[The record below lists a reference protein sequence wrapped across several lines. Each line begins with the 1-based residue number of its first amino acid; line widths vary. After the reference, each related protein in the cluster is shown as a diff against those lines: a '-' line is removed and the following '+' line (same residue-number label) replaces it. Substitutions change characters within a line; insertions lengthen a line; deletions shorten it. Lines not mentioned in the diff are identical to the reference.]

1 MRLVVAIG
9 GNALLT
15 RGEELSAE
23 NQRRNMAQSAHA
35 LAQIMRDHEVILVHG
50 NGPQVGLLALESAAF
65 KEAPLYPLDVLGA
78 ESQGMI
84 GYIIEQELRNV
95 MPERRIVTLLT
106 QTLVDAGD
114 PAFAHPTKPIGPVY
128 AEAEARELASTRG
141 WAIAPDGKNF
151 RRVVP
156 SPQPVDMLERQT
168 IDDLVTQHIIVIC
181 AGGGGIPVTQ
191 GADKKIIGSEAVI
204 DKDLAAS
211 LLARKLKADR
221 LIILTDVDAVYLNWG
236 KDSQEKIGKTD
247 AAKLRSMDFAK
258 GSMGPKV
265 EAVCR
270 FVEATGNKASIGSL
284 AHAGDVVSG
293 KSGTHLMGE
302 RGPSQANRIH
312 D

>member
-23 NQRRNMAQSAHA
+23 NQRRNMAQSALA
-35 LAQIMRDHEVILVHG
+35 LAEIMRDHEVILVHG

-65 KEAPLYPLDVLGA
+65 KEVSLYPLDVLGA

-106 QTLVDAGD
+106 QTFVDLND
-114 PAFAHPTKPIGPVY
+114 PAFAHPTKPIGPIY
-128 AEAEARELASTRG
+128 TEAEAKELASARG
-141 WAIAPDGKNF
+141 WSIAPDGKNF

-168 IDDLVTQHIIVIC
+168 IEDLVGQGIIVIC

-191 GADKKIIGSEAVI
+191 GPDKKIIGSEAVI

-211 LLARKLKADR
+211 LLARQLKADR
-221 LIILTDVDAVYLNWG
+221 LIILTDVDGVYLDWG
-236 KDSQEKIGKTD
+236 KDTQQKIGKTNP
-247 AAKLRSMDFAK
+247 AKLRSMDFAK

-265 EAVCR
+265 DAVCR
-270 FVEATGNKASIGSL
+270 FVEATGKRASIGAL
-284 AHAGDVVSG
+284 HEAADVVSG
-293 KSGTHLMGE
+293 KSGTHIG
-302 RGPSQANRIH
+302 S
-312 D
+312 

>member
-23 NQRRNMAQSAHA
+23 NQRRNMGTAA
-35 LAQIMRDHEVILVHG
+35 LALAEIMRDHEVILVHG

-65 KEAPLYPLDVLGA
+65 KDAPVYPLDVLGA

-106 QTLVDAGD
+106 QTVVDASD
-114 PAFAHPTKPIGPVY
+114 PAFEHPTKPIGPIY
-128 AEAEARELASTRG
+128 SEAEARELTATRG
-141 WAIAPDGKNF
+141 WSIAPDGKNF

-156 SPQPVDMLERQT
+156 SPLPVDMLERQT
-168 IDDLVTQHIIVIC
+168 IDDLVGAGVVVIC
-181 AGGGGIPVTQ
+181 AGGGGVPVTL
-191 GADKKIIGSEAVI
+191 GDDKKVSGIEAVI

-211 LLARKLKADR
+211 LLARTLKADR
-221 LIILTDVDAVYLNWG
+221 LIILTDVDAVYRDWG
-236 KDSQEKIGKTD
+236 KDTQQRIDKTD
-247 AAKLRSMDFAK
+247 PASLRNMDFAK

-265 EAVCR
+265 DAVCR
-270 FVEATGNKASIGSL
+270 FVEATGNRASIGSL
-284 AHAGDVVSG
+284 SQAADVVSG
-293 KSGTHLMGE
+293 KAGTHI
-302 RGPSQANRIH
+302 QT
-312 D
+312 

>member
-23 NQRRNMAQSAHA
+23 NQRRNMAQSALA
-35 LAQIMRDHEVILVHG
+35 LADIMRDHEVILVHG

-65 KEAPLYPLDVLGA
+65 KEAPAYPLDVLGA

-106 QTLVDAGD
+106 QTIVDAAD
-114 PAFAHPTKPIGPVY
+114 PAFDHPTKPIGPIY
-128 AEAEARELASTRG
+128 TETEAKELAAVRG
-141 WAIAPDGKNF
+141 WSIAPDGKNF

-156 SPQPVDMLERQT
+156 SPLPVDMLERQT
-168 IDDLVTQHIIVIC
+168 IDDLVSRHIVVIC

-191 GADKKIIGSEAVI
+191 GTDKKVNGIEAVI

-211 LLARKLKADR
+211 LLARTLKADR
-221 LIILTDVDAVYLNWG
+221 LIILTDVEAVYRDWG
-236 KDSQEKIGKTD
+236 KDSQQKIDRTD
-247 AAKLRSMDFAK
+247 PASLRVMDFAK

-265 EAVCR
+265 DAVCR
-270 FVEATGNKASIGSL
+270 FVEATGNRASIGSL
-284 AHAGDVVSG
+284 AQAGDVVSG
-293 KSGTHLMGE
+293 RSGTHVIG
-302 RGPSQANRIH
+302 
-312 D
+312 

>member
-23 NQRRNMAQSAHA
+23 NQRRNMGAAA
-35 LAQIMRDHEVILVHG
+35 LALADIMRDHEVILVHG

-65 KEAPLYPLDVLGA
+65 KDAPAYPLDVLGA

-106 QTLVDAGD
+106 QTVVDAAD
-114 PAFAHPTKPIGPVY
+114 PAFDHPTKPIGPIY
-128 AEAEARELASTRG
+128 SEAEARELAATRG
-141 WAIAPDGKNF
+141 WSIAPDGKNF

-156 SPQPVDMLERQT
+156 SPLPADVLERQT
-168 IDDLVTQHIIVIC
+168 IDDLVGAGVIVIC
-181 AGGGGIPVTQ
+181 AGGGGVPVTV
-191 GADKKIIGSEAVI
+191 GDDKQVSGIEAVI

-211 LLARKLKADR
+211 LLARTLKADR
-221 LIILTDVDAVYLNWG
+221 LIILTDVDAVYRDWG
-236 KDSQEKIGKTD
+236 KDTQQKIERID
-247 AAKLRSMDFAK
+247 PASLRQMDFAK

-270 FVEATGNKASIGSL
+270 FVEATGKRASIGSL
-284 AHAGDVVSG
+284 AQAGDVVSG
-293 KSGTHLMGE
+293 KSGTHV
-302 RGPSQANRIH
+302 QA
-312 D
+312 

>member
-9 GNALLT
+9 GNALLK

-23 NQRRNMAQSAHA
+23 NQRRNMAQSALA
-35 LAQIMRDHEVILVHG
+35 LADVMRGHEVILVHG

-65 KEAPLYPLDVLGA
+65 KEVSLYPLDVLGA

-106 QTLVDAGD
+106 QTIVDPAD
-114 PAFAHPTKPIGPVY
+114 PAFAHPTKPIGPIY
-128 AEAEARELASTRG
+128 TEAEAKELAAARG

-168 IDDLVTQHIIVIC
+168 IADLVGQGVIVIC

-191 GADKKIIGSEAVI
+191 GPDKKIIGSEAVI

-211 LLARKLKADR
+211 LLAQQLKADR
-221 LIILTDVDAVYLNWG
+221 LIILTDVDGVYLDWG
-236 KDSQEKIGKTD
+236 KDTQQRIGKTD
-247 AAKLRSMDFAK
+247 PAKLRSMDFAK

-270 FVEATGNKASIGSL
+270 FVEATGNRASIGAL
-284 AHAGDVVSG
+284 HEAAEVVSG
-293 KSGTHLMGE
+293 QSGTHIEG
-302 RGPSQANRIH
+302 
-312 D
+312 

>member
-23 NQRRNMAQSAHA
+23 NQRRNMGTAA
-35 LAQIMRDHEVILVHG
+35 LALAEIMRDHEVILVHG

-65 KEAPLYPLDVLGA
+65 KDAPVYPLDVLGA

-106 QTLVDAGD
+106 QTVVDASD
-114 PAFAHPTKPIGPVY
+114 PAFEHPTKPIGPIY
-128 AEAEARELASTRG
+128 SEAEARELAATRG
-141 WAIAPDGKNF
+141 WSIAPDGKNF

-156 SPQPVDMLERQT
+156 SPFPVDMLERQT
-168 IDDLVTQHIIVIC
+168 IDDLVGAGVVVIC
-181 AGGGGIPVTQ
+181 AGGGGVPVTL
-191 GADKKIIGSEAVI
+191 GDDKKVSGIEAVI

-211 LLARKLKADR
+211 LLAHTLKADR
-221 LIILTDVDAVYLNWG
+221 LIILTDVDAVYRDWG
-236 KDSQEKIGKTD
+236 KDTQQRIDKTD
-247 AAKLRSMDFAK
+247 PASLRNMDFAK

-265 EAVCR
+265 DAVCR
-270 FVEATGNKASIGSL
+270 FVEATGNRASIGSL
-284 AHAGDVVSG
+284 SQAADVVSG
-293 KSGTHLMGE
+293 KAGTHI
-302 RGPSQANRIH
+302 QT
-312 D
+312 